1 MMQEMKLSIHRSDK
15 IPVAFKN
22 CAPFSKCSAKTDG
35 TTRDDSEDLGLVI
48 LMCSL
53 IKQFKLF

>member
-1 MMQEMKLSIHRSDK
+1 MKLSIHRSDK

-22 CAPFSKCSAKTDG
+22 CAPFSKCSAKTGG
-35 TTRDDSEDLGLVI
+35 TTIDDSEDLGLVI

-53 IKQFKLF
+53 IK